1 MIGIQFYPDKVIQAI
16 VKQLPSPRWSRNHQ
30 MVIIPNN
37 PENLNSIFNQFR
49 GVAWVNT
56 RYFFTNRPVNE
67 GNAPLSVDDFRKR
80 PAKDGWRYCSE
91 EFYQK
96 LELRRY
102 SLNTARSYISQF
114 ERFINSFHKE
124 KELMSVS
131 EAEILTY
138 MSNLV
143 KEGYS
148 ESYSKIALNAIK
160 FYFEVVK
167 EMPNRFYNIS
177 LPKRSASLPKVLAKV
192 DILRMIQQTKNLKH
206 RCIIALLYSAGLR
219 RQELIDLKIEDI
231 DSHRMTITVR
241 QGKGKKDRIS
251 ILSNHLLSD
260 LRNYYKTYKP
270 KTFLFEGANGAQYS
284 PTSVGKIVSRAALK
298 AGLKRHVTPHMLRH
312 SFATH
317 LLESGTD
324 LRYIQILLGHSSAKT
339 TEIYTHVAIK
349 GFNQIVNPL
358 DS

>member
-1 MIGIQFYPDKVIQAI
+1 M
-16 VKQLPSPRWSRNHQ
+16 
-30 MVIIPNN
+30 
-37 PENLNSIFNQFR
+37 
-49 GVAWVNT
+49 AWIDT
-56 RYFFTNRPVNE
+56 RYFFINKPVNE
-67 GNAPLSVDDFRKR
+67 GNAPLSVNDFRKR
-80 PAKDGWRYCSE
+80 PPKDRWRYCPE

-102 SLNTARSYISQF
+102 SLNTARSYLGQF
-114 ERFINSFHKE
+114 ERFINSFPRE
-124 KELMSVS
+124 KELMSIT
-131 EAEILTY
+131 EAEILKY

-143 KEGYS
+143 KEGFS
-148 ESYSKIALNAIK
+148 ESYSKIALSAIK

-177 LPKRSASLPKVLAKV
+177 LPKRSASLPKVLAKE
-192 DILRMIQQTKNLKH
+192 DILKMIHQTRNLKH

-219 RQELIDLKIEDI
+219 KQELIDLKIEDI

-251 ILSNHLLSD
+251 LLSTHLLSD
-260 LRNYYKTYKP
+260 LRNYYKAYKP
-270 KTFLFEGANGAQYS
+270 KMFLFEGAYGMQYS
-284 PTSVGKIVSRAALK
+284 PTSVGKIVSRAAHK
-298 AGLKRHVTPHMLRH
+298 VGMKRHITPHMLRH

-324 LRYIQILLGHSSAKT
+324 LRYIQILLGHNSAKT

-349 GFNQIVNPL
+349 GFNQIINPL